1 MLNRI
6 IQLALNNRL
15 LVLAVFALVMLT
27 GAYIASDMDVDVF
40 PDLTAPTVTVLTEAH
55 GMATEEVE
63 RLVSYPLES
72 ALNGA
77 PNIRR
82 IRSSSAMGISIVWAE
97 FEWGTDIYKARQIV
111 AEKLATVEGKLPE
124 GVESPTLAPISSI
137 MGEIMLMS
145 LSSDSLAPM
154 ELRTLADWTVRPQLL
169 AISGVAQVIVIGG
182 GYKQYEVVVDPMKM
196 KYFGI
201 TLNELEE
208 AAASATANAS
218 GGFINQYGNQ
228 YIIQGE
234 GRTNSVEEIGNT
246 LIKMQGN
253 DPIRIVDIADVRISV
268 APKIGDGAVSG
279 QSSVILTLMKQP
291 NANTLKLTERIDETM
306 QGVQNQLPAGVEL
319 NTHIFRQSNFI
330 QASIDNLQ
338 STLFEG
344 AVFVSIVLFLFLLN
358 WRTTFISLIA
368 IPASLLVTIIVLKL
382 LGFTINT
389 MSLGGMAIA
398 IGALVDDAIIDVE
411 NIFKR
416 LRENIKKPIGGRESS
431 PKIIFDASSEI
442 RNSILIAT
450 LIIIAAFIPL
460 FFLSGME
467 GRLLQPLGVSFII
480 AIFTSLFVAVTLT
493 PVLSSYMLSDE
504 NRLKRQAAGSWVER
518 TVGAGYRKLL
528 HLALKIP
535 GLVVS
540 AAIILFAV
548 SIFLLTGLG
557 RSFLPEFN
565 EGSLVI
571 SVVTP
576 PGTSLD
582 ESNKTGALVEKLM
595 LEMPEVDITSR
606 RTGRAEMDEHAQGVN
621 ASEIDV
627 PFSLKDRSEE
637 AFLEAVRTRL
647 SIVPGAN
654 ITIGQPIAHRIDHM
668 LSGTRAN
675 IAIKV
680 FGSDLNQLFS
690 TGNDIKQQIESI
702 SGLVDVNVE
711 QQIEVPQVRI
721 RPNRTMLAK
730 YGIRV
735 GDFMDYI
742 DVAFAGE
749 RVGQVFEGQRS
760 FDLVVRYNE
769 QNRNSIE
776 AISNSLLDA
785 HSGEKIPLYYV
796 ADVEVTG
803 NPYSVSRENV
813 QRKIVVSANVAGRDL
828 RGVVNDIQN
837 AVEGN
842 ITLPEG
848 YRVEYGGQ
856 FESEARATRLLL
868 LTSFG
873 ALLVIFLLL
882 YLEFSNLTLAGI
894 VLMNLPL
901 ALIGGVFIVYF
912 TTGIVSIASTIGFIS
927 LFGIAARNGILL
939 VSRFQVL
946 QKDSNLRETIIEG
959 SLDRLNPILMTA
971 LTTGLA
977 LIPLALA
984 GGKAG
989 NEIQSPMAIV
999 ILGGLISSTFLNLL
1013 VIPSVYLL
1021 LNKKSLTA
1029 PGKASKKGEI

>member
-1 MLNRI
+1 MLNKI
-6 IQLALNNRL
+6 IQVSLRNRL
-15 LVLAVFALVMLT
+15 LVLAIFAMIMIT
-27 GAYIASDMDVDVF
+27 GGYIASEMDVDVF

-63 RLVSYPLES
+63 RLVSFPLES

-111 AEKLATVEGKLPE
+111 AEKLATVESKLPE
-124 GVESPTLAPISSI
+124 GVENPTLAPISSI
-137 MGEIMLMS
+137 MGEIMLLS

-154 ELRTLADWTVRPQLL
+154 ELRTIADWNIRPQLL
-169 AISGVAQVIVIGG
+169 AINGVAQVIVIGG
-182 GYKQYEVVVDPMKM
+182 GYKQYEIAASPEKM
-196 KYFGI
+196 KYFGVS
-201 TLNELEE
+201 LMELEHA
-208 AAASATANAS
+208 AAASTKNAS
-218 GGFINQYGNQ
+218 GGFINEYGNQ

-234 GRTNSVEEIGNT
+234 GRTNSVEKIGQA

-253 DPIRIVDIADVRISV
+253 NPIKIEDVAVVRISA

-279 QSSVILTLMKQP
+279 KSSVIMTLMKQP
-291 NANTLKLTERIDETM
+291 NANTMKLTERIDETM
-306 QGVQNQLPAGVEL
+306 AEVQKQLPNGVEM

-338 STLFEG
+338 TTLLEG
-344 AVFVSIVLFLFLLN
+344 ALFVSIVLFLFLLN
-358 WRTTFISLIA
+358 WRTTVISLIA
-368 IPASLLVTIIVLKL
+368 IPVSLLVTIIVLKL
-382 LGFTINT
+382 FGYTINT

-416 LRENIKKPIGGRESS
+416 LRENVNKPIAEKQAAL
-431 PKIIFDASSEI
+431 KIIFDASSEI

-450 LIIIAAFIPL
+450 LIIITAFIPL

-467 GRLLQPLGVSFII
+467 GRLLQPLGVSFIV

-493 PVLSSYMLSDE
+493 PVLSSYLLTNE
-504 NRLKRQAAGSWVER
+504 QRLQRQAKGSWVER
-518 TVGAGYRKLL
+518 TVGAGYRKILEL
-528 HLALKIP
+528 VLKIP
-535 GLVVS
+535 RLVVLS
-540 AAIILFAV
+540 AVVLFAI
-548 SIFLLTGLG
+548 SIYLGTGLG

-576 PGTSLD
+576 PGTSLE
-582 ESNKTGALVEKLM
+582 ESNKAGALVEEIM

-627 PFSLKDRSEE
+627 PFTIGERNEE
-637 AFLEAVRTRL
+637 AFLEDVRTKL
-647 SIVPGAN
+647 SVVPGTN

-675 IAIKV
+675 IAIKI
-680 FGSDLNQLFS
+680 FGADLNKLFS
-690 TGNDIKQQIESI
+690 TGNQIKRKIESI
-702 SGLVDVNVE
+702 PGLVDLNVE
-711 QQIEVPQVRI
+711 QQIEVPQIRI
-721 RPNRTMLAK
+721 LPNRIMLAK
-730 YGIRV
+730 YGIRL

-760 FDLVVRYNE
+760 FDLVVRYDE
-769 QNRNSIE
+769 QNRNTVESIR
-776 AISNSLLDA
+776 NSLIDA
-785 HSGEKIPLYYV
+785 HDGEKIPLHYV
-796 ADVEVTG
+796 ATVDVTG
-803 NPYSVSRENV
+803 NPNSVNRENV

-828 RGVVNDIQN
+828 RSVVNDIRTT
-837 AVEGN
+837 VDEN
-842 ITLPEG
+842 ISLPEG

-856 FESEARATRLLL
+856 FESEERATRMLLITSIGAIL
-868 LTSFG
+868 L
-873 ALLVIFLLL
+873 IFLLL
-882 YLEFSNLTLAGI
+882 YMEFNNLGLAAI

-901 ALIGGVFIVYF
+901 ALIGGVFIVYY

-939 VSRFQVL
+939 VSRYQVL
-946 QKDSNLRETIIEG
+946 QEEGLNIRETIIEG

-984 GGKAG
+984 GGQAG

-999 ILGGLISSTFLNLL
+999 ILGGLISSTFLNLA
-1013 VIPSVYLL
+1013 VIPAIYKLR
-1021 LNKKSLTA
+1021 N
-1029 PGKASKKGEI
+1029 

>member
-1 MLNRI
+1 MLNKI
-6 IQLALNNRL
+6 IQVSLRNRL
-15 LVLAVFALVMLT
+15 LVLALFALIMIT
-27 GAYIASDMDVDVF
+27 GGYVASEMDVDVF

-63 RLVSYPLES
+63 RLVSFPLES

-97 FEWGTDIYKARQIV
+97 FEWGTDIYQARQIV
-111 AEKLATVEGKLPE
+111 AEKLATVESKLPE
-124 GVESPTLAPISSI
+124 GVENPTLAPISSI
-137 MGEIMLMS
+137 MGEIMLLS

-154 ELRTLADWTVRPQLL
+154 ELRTIADWNIRPQLL
-169 AISGVAQVIVIGG
+169 AINGVAQVIVIGG
-182 GYKQYEVVVDPMKM
+182 GYKQYEIAASPEKM
-196 KYFGI
+196 KYFGVSL
-201 TLNELEE
+201 TELERA
-208 AAASATANAS
+208 AAASTRNAS
-218 GGFINQYGNQ
+218 GGFINEYGNQ

-234 GRTNSVEEIGNT
+234 GRTNSVEKIGQA
-246 LIKMQGN
+246 LIKIEGSSSVKIE
-253 DPIRIVDIADVRISV
+253 DVAEVRITT
-268 APKIGDGAVSG
+268 APKIGDAAVSG
-279 QSSVILTLMKQP
+279 KSSVIMTLMKQP

-306 QGVQNQLPAGVEL
+306 AGVEKQL
-319 NTHIFRQSNFI
+319 PDGITMNTRIFRQSNFI

-338 STLFEG
+338 KTLLEG
-344 AVFVSIVLFLFLLN
+344 ALFVSIILFLFLLN
-358 WRTTFISLIA
+358 WRTTVISLIA
-368 IPASLLVTIIVLKL
+368 IPVSLLVTIIVLKL
-382 LGFTINT
+382 FGYTINT

-416 LRENIKKPIGGRESS
+416 LRENIRKPMAERQAAL
-431 PKIIFDASSEI
+431 KIIFDASSEI

-450 LIIIAAFIPL
+450 LIIITAFIPL

-467 GRLLQPLGVSFII
+467 GRLLQPLGVSFIV

-493 PVLSSYMLSDE
+493 PVLSSYLLTNE
-504 NRLKRQAAGSWVER
+504 KRLQHQAKGSWVER
-518 TVGAGYRKLL
+518 KVATAYHRILQTV
-528 HLALKIP
+528 LKVPRFVIM
-535 GLVVS
+535 S
-540 AAIILFAV
+540 AVILFAI
-548 SIFLLTGLG
+548 SILLMTGLG

-576 PGTSLD
+576 PGTSLE
-582 ESNKTGALVEKLM
+582 ESNKAGALVEKLM
-595 LEMPEVDITSR
+595 LEMPEVAITSR

-627 PFSLKDRSEE
+627 PFTLNDRDEE
-637 AFLEAVRTRL
+637 AFLEEVRTKL

-675 IAIKV
+675 IAIKI
-680 FGSDLNQLFS
+680 FGADLNKLFS
-690 TGNDIKQQIESI
+690 TGNQIKRAIENI
-702 SGLVDVNVE
+702 SGLVDLNVE
-711 QQIEVPQVRI
+711 QQIEVPQIRI
-721 RPNRTMLAK
+721 LPNRIMLAK
-730 YGIRV
+730 YGIRL
-735 GDFMDYI
+735 GDFMDHI

-760 FDLVVRYNE
+760 FDLVVRYDE
-769 QNRNSIE
+769 QNRNSAQ
-776 AISNSLLDA
+776 AIRNSLIDA
-785 HSGEKIPLYYV
+785 GNGEKIPLHYIATV
-796 ADVEVTG
+796 DVTG
-803 NPYSVSRENV
+803 NPNSVNRENV

-828 RGVVNDIQN
+828 RSVVNDIRTS
-837 AVEGN
+837 VDEN
-842 ITLPEG
+842 IRLPDG
-848 YRVEYGGQ
+848 YRIEYGGQ
-856 FESEARATRLLL
+856 FESEERATRMLLITSIGAIL
-868 LTSFG
+868 L
-873 ALLVIFLLL
+873 IFLLL
-882 YLEFSNLTLAGI
+882 YMEFNDLKLAGI

-927 LFGIAARNGILL
+927 LFGIAARNGVLL
-939 VSRFQVL
+939 VSRYQVL
-946 QKDSNLRETIIEG
+946 QAEGLNLRDTIIEG

-999 ILGGLISSTFLNLL
+999 ILGGLISSTFLNLA
-1013 VIPSVYLL
+1013 VIPAIY
-1021 LNKKSLTA
+1021 KWQH
-1029 PGKASKKGEI
+1029 